1 MGGEFFVLLLW
12 RRTWYRTGNLIC
24 PENKV
29 PLYGGVSR
37 SDGVV
42 LVSKYSYSLTTSL
55 CGHSSKGG
63 ELGFVTKIKNA
74 QNYGRKSTI
83 LYVNKDDSIVAVA
96 FVRLPFYAQSQ

>member
-1 MGGEFFVLLLW
+1 MNFHSNCKF
-12 RRTWYRTGNLIC
+12 NFAF
-24 PENKV
+24 K
-29 PLYGGVSR
+29 
-37 SDGVV
+37 VV
-42 LVSKYSYSLTTSL
+42 LNFEVFKDVK
-55 CGHSSKGG
+55 KGG